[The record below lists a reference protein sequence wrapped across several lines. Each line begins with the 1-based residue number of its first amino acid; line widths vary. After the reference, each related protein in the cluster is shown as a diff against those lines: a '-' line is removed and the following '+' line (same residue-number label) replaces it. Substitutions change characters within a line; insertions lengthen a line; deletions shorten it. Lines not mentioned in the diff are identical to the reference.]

1 MTSKRLWFEKQL
13 NKYNHIMEF
22 VRTALAI
29 IMIILQLYIISY
41 LIK

>member
-1 MTSKRLWFEKQL
+1 MKTKRNWFEKQL

-29 IMIILQLYIISY
+29 IMIILQLYIITFM
-41 LIK
+41 IK